1 LNSGNSQKTAMPGNI
16 NLYTALAIFV
26 NNAPQLIEG
35 VLDAAKVEDLLLA
48 EETAAKLSLYSND
61 AQLTDFTRN
70 VNSLIIAAR
79 EQKIPAVKNQ
89 AENLRRAFEQIIR
102 FEP

>member
-1 LNSGNSQKTAMPGNI
+1 MNSGSSQKTVMPSNI

-35 VLDAAKVEDLLLA
+35 ILDAAKVEDLLLT

-79 EQKIPAVKNQ
+79 E
-89 AENLRRAFEQIIR
+89 
-102 FEP
+102 

>member
-1 LNSGNSQKTAMPGNI
+1 MNSGSSQKTATPGNV

-35 VLDAAKVEDLLLA
+35 ILDAAKVEDLLLA

-61 AQLTDFTRN
+61 AQLADFTRN
-70 VNSLIIAAR
+70 VNNFIIAAR
-79 EQKIPAVKNQ
+79 EQKTSAVKNQ
-89 AENLRRAFEQIIR
+89 AENLRKAFEQIIS
-102 FEP
+102 FKP